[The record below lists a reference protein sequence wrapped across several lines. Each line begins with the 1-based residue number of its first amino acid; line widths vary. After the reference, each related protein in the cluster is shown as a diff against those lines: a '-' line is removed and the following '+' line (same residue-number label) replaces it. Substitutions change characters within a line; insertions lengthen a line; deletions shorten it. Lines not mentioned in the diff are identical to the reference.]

1 MKRILFSLALVAA
14 LPASHAVA
22 SNVDFNVGINVG
34 TRPPVVAPA
43 VPVPVPVPVPA
54 PPPVYDEPEV
64 VFDEPPLF
72 IEPPEL
78 GFHVA
83 VGIPYNVFYV
93 GANYYLCKG
102 NVWYA
107 APSYRGP
114 WAVTRYNA
122 LPWKLRKHSFERVR
136 YYRDAGYRHY
146 REGRDPYW
154 RAHYFRP
161 KKEWKEARRMERDL
175 AKQDWKNE
183 RKWEKEQRK
192 HEWKDDRGGRGDRDW
207 RGHGRD

>member
-1 MKRILFSLALVAA
+1 MKRILFSLALVAS
-14 LPASHAVA
+14 LPATQALA
-22 SNVDFNVGINVG
+22 SNVDFNVGINIG

-54 PPPVYDEPEV
+54 PPPVYVDPDVDFE
-64 VFDEPPLF
+64 EPPLF

-83 VGIPYNVFYV
+83 VGIPFNVFYV

-102 NVWYA
+102 NVWYSG
-107 APSYRGP
+107 PSYRGP
-114 WAVTRYNA
+114 WVVTRYRA

-154 RAHYFRP
+154 RAHNFRP
-161 KKEWKEARRMERDL
+161 NKEWKQA
-175 AKQDWKNE
+175 

-192 HEWKDDRGGRGDRDW
+192 QDWKHARGGDDSWNRGGHGDRGG
-207 RGHGRD
+207 HGRGRD